1 MSKENLPGLYVHI
14 PFCLSKCPYCDFY
27 SETGTSMVSAWLTAL
42 EQEMLLYKD
51 SFNRF
56 DTLYIGGGTP
66 TVLEEP
72 LLHNLFDHLYRV
84 FRFTDDAEITVEA
97 NPGDVT
103 SEKLAVLKECGVNR
117 ISLGVQSFDDKAL
130 TFLKRRHTAKE
141 AVRALD
147 LIGSQGFL
155 SLGIDL
161 IYGIPGQTLDGWIG
175 TLEQAVLFHPEHI
188 SCYQLTPAK
197 NTELWEMLAGE
208 EVRLPDEPEGEA
220 LFVATAEYL
229 EEHRYLHYEISN
241 FAWGEE
247 NRSRHNQKYWQHT
260 TYLGLG
266 PSAHSFKDGKRWWN
280 VRSVEQ
286 YCGLLKQGRAPVS
299 GEEHLTPEQRE
310 LESLFLGLRTSGGIT
325 LSQLTANR
333 EGNALLTELLQQ
345 DYVKLIGRQVVPT
358 RKGFLVADRLPLA
371 FT

>member
-1 MSKENLPGLYVHI
+1 
-14 PFCLSKCPYCDFY
+14 
-27 SETGTSMVSAWLTAL
+27 MVSSWLSAL
-42 EQEMLLYKD
+42 AREMLFYKD
-51 SFNRF
+51 SFGPF

-72 LLHNLFDHLYRV
+72 VLQNLFEHLYHY
-84 FRFTDDAEITVEA
+84 FHFTDDAEITVEA

-103 SEKLAVLKECGVNR
+103 GEKLTVLRACGVNR
-117 ISLGVQSFDDKAL
+117 VSLGVQSFDDEDL

-141 AVRALD
+141 AVKALG
-147 LIGSQGFL
+147 LIRSQGFL

-161 IYGIPGQTLDGWIG
+161 IYGIPGQTLSGWLG
-175 TLEQAVLFHPEHI
+175 TLERAVLFHPDHI
-188 SCYQLTPAK
+188 SCYQLTPAEE
-197 NTELWEMLAGE
+197 TELWEVLARGE
-208 EVRLPDEPEGEA
+208 VKLPAESEGEA

-229 EEHRYLHYEISN
+229 EDHRYLHYEISN

-260 TYLGLG
+260 PYLGLG

-280 VRSVEQ
+280 VRSVEK
-286 YCGLLKQGRAPVS
+286 YCSVLKEGRVPVS
-299 GEEHLTPEQRE
+299 GEEKLTRDQHD
-310 LESLFLGLRTSGGIT
+310 LESLYLGLRTRGGVT
-325 LSQLTANR
+325 LSQLTANKG
-333 EGNALLTELLQQ
+333 GNALLKELLQA
-345 DYVKLIGRQVVPT
+345 DYVRVIDQQVIPT